1 MLIISEVFQLIFI
14 IYFWAKSG
22 FLLKHQNLSGDWIKI
37 NDSSLYIIL
46 FSGIILNLFNIVKK
60 FRNNW
65 QFSIRFK
72 LILFTKS
79 L

>member
-22 FLLKHQNLSGDWIKI
+22 FLLKNRNLSGDWIKI

-46 FSGIILNLFNIVKK
+46 FSGIILIFFNIV
-60 FRNNW
+60 
-65 QFSIRFK
+65 
-72 LILFTKS
+72 TKIQG
-79 L
+79 